1 MRGVSACERACTHHA
16 GPEQDRTRERC
27 PQGAS
32 GQRAPQQTQPCEGQ
46 GARHGPRPPALLP
59 PGRLR
64 RRPGTG
70 VPRGKGGTCVWPKGG
85 SLTRPSLTPCD
96 PVGGASHPPAGH
108 APRHCSPRFCPP
120 TGLGR
125 LRQRTA
131 GESGACWGGGGECG
145 PWPWRASG
153 GPPPFLVSRR
163 RNALESR
170 FCFHVSL
177 GLRGHLGSRLSLRSA
192 VTDGICSRG
201 GLRGAPQLTGPK
213 RQAGEVPSGV
223 SAAGLGPRRPLAGA
237 CHACGVLSCPAA

>member
-1 MRGVSACERACTHHA
+1 MSVRARITRDPSRTGAESGVPREPQVRGRPSRHSRAKDK
-16 GPEQDRTRERC
+16 G
-27 PQGAS
+27 
-32 GQRAPQQTQPCEGQ
+32 RAT
-46 GARHGPRPPALLP
+46 A

-85 SLTRPSLTPCD
+85 SLTGPSLTPCD
-96 PVGGASHPPAGH
+96 PVAGASPPPAGH

-153 GPPPFLVSRR
+153 DPPPSW
-163 RNALESR
+163 
-170 FCFHVSL
+170 
-177 GLRGHLGSRLSLRSA
+177 
-192 VTDGICSRG
+192 
-201 GLRGAPQLTGPK
+201 
-213 RQAGEVPSGV
+213 
-223 SAAGLGPRRPLAGA
+223 
-237 CHACGVLSCPAA
+237 CPAAGMPLKVGSASTCPLDSEVTWAADCPSGQP